1 VSDQEQILTA
11 GMTGEEM
18 VASALGRALG
28 DEWIL
33 LRGYRNRGGE
43 IDQILLGP
51 RALIAIEVK
60 HRNATVY
67 CDGDDWRFDKYDRY
81 GNRVEQGRIA
91 DKRGRSPSV
100 QLNEPASALEAFL
113 HSRGQPVSIQRVV
126 LLTHPR
132 SELGSHRNLTVHV
145 STSTNYV
152 ISLLSGGSQPTFGK
166 AQEAEI
172 ERLIVRD
179 HKFHDAKRHMP

>member
-132 SELGSHRNLTVHV
+132 SELGSYRNLTVHV

-152 ISLLSGGSQPTFGK
+152 ISLLSGGSQPTFGM
-166 AQEAEI
+166 AQQAEI

-179 HKFHDAKRHMP
+179 HRFHETKRHMP